1 VGVEEDSVGVV
12 VELGR
17 DVLHEELDLVDGVG
31 VALLSLEAG
40 GLLGLLVITG
50 NVGRWFILA
59 LCAVILYVFASKGSK
74 VGNTTWKYYNRIVIS
89 YSAIALLQLIPS
101 KSISDNKELNDLISE
116 TARRSAGAI
125 LIADALIAFNVRD
138 IFNKLSD

>member
-1 VGVEEDSVGVV
+1 M
-12 VELGR
+12 
-17 DVLHEELDLVDGVG
+17 
-31 VALLSLEAG
+31 LEAEDKFFDKTISTPANYAEVSFNICVAVRV
-40 GLLGLLVITG
+40 LLGLLIITG

-59 LCAVILYVFASKGSK
+59 LCAVILYVFSSKGSM

-89 YSAIALLQLIPS
+89 YSAVALLQLIPS

-116 TARRSAGAI
+116 TARRSAGVI
-125 LIADALIAFNVRD
+125 LIADSLIGFNVRD